1 MGLLRIVLGFL
12 VLSWD
17 KWTSP
22 TPPQRTSEQQKK
34 VDAATRHLVLF
45 QLHACPFCVK
55 VRRQMRR
62 QGLNIAM
69 KDIARDASAARELVE
84 GGKLDQVPC
93 LRIEKD
99 GQFEWLYESDA
110 INGYLKS
117 QFGAVAD

>member
-1 MGLLRIVLGFL
+1 
-12 VLSWD
+12 
-17 KWTSP
+17 
-22 TPPQRTSEQQKK
+22 
-34 VDAATRHLVLF
+34 
-45 QLHACPFCVK
+45 
-55 VRRQMRR
+55 MRR

>member
-1 MGLLRIVLGFL
+1 MKLIRLVLGFF

-22 TPPQRTSEQQKK
+22 IPPGRTPEGQKK
-34 VDAATRHLVLF
+34 VDDATRHLLLF
-45 QLHACPFCVK
+45 QLEACPFCVK

-69 KDIARDASAARELVE
+69 RDIGRDSSAARELVE

-93 LRIEKD
+93 LRIEKG

-110 INGYLKS
+110 INNYLRS
-117 QFGAVAD
+117 QFSTVAG